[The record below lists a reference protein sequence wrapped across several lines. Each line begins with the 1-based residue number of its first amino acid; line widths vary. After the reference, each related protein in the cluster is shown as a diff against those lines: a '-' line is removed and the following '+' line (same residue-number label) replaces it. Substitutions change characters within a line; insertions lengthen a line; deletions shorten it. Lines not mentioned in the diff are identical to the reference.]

1 MNWRPS
7 IARAYGILLAIA
19 LAVLALDQGA
29 KALVVENLQ
38 GRPPVPV
45 LGGLF
50 QLDYTRNTGA
60 AFSIFQSGGWIFAA
74 VALVVVAGI
83 VVYFPRLQSRG
94 VIVTVALGF
103 VLGGAIGNLADR
115 VRLGYVID
123 FIDFGWFP
131 VFNLAD
137 SAIVCGVGLLILA
150 SLLATEPLVP

>member
-1 MNWRPS
+1 MSPRAS
-7 IARAYGILLAIA
+7 IARAYGILLAVA
-19 LAVLALDQGA
+19 LVVLILDQGA
-29 KALVVENLQ
+29 KALVARSLR
-38 GRPPVPV
+38 GRLPVPI

-60 AFSIFQSGGWIFAA
+60 AFSILQSGGWLFAVIA
-74 VALVVVAGI
+74 IVVVAGI
-83 VVYFPRLQSRG
+83 LVYFPRMQSRG
-94 VIVTVALGF
+94 IAVTAALGLI
-103 VLGGAIGNLADR
+103 LGGAIGNLADR

-150 SLLATEPLVP
+150 SLLAAEPSVP